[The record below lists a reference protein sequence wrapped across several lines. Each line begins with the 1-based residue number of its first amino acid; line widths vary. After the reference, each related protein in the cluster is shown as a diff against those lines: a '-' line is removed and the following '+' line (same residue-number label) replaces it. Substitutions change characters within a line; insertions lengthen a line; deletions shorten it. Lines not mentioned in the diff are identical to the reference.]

1 MSAPLTRE
9 QVSSAIQR
17 RWPAMPRADVTLV
30 LDAIYEAADSWG
42 LELCFARD
50 TTTYVGIWGRRA
62 GSPTHGPTVGA
73 FVLAYV
79 HLGQV
84 AIIKADDP
92 GGGGWHMLRLT
103 NYVDTE
109 GGSRAPDFEH
119 QLCTG
124 CNAQLPLA
132 GDECGVCGQ
141 PVT

>member
-9 QVSSAIQR
+9 QVSSAIQH

-30 LDAIYEAADSWG
+30 LDAIYEVADSWG
-42 LELCFARD
+42 VELAFARD
-50 TTTYVGIWGRRA
+50 TTTYVGVWARWPGR
-62 GSPTHGPTVGA
+62 PGP

-109 GGSRAPDFEH
+109 GGPRAPDLEH